1 MDTSE
6 TYIKMCEKAEEI
18 QDGWDIADWDY
29 CYCEKGER
37 VVVLSGYET
46 DGGFYGHGVETDF
59 WEEGKPNKI
68 ICNEDSDVH
77 IWLPRQDQ
85 LQEMVGDWEKQ
96 IEILDDWLGNA
107 YDPPSFKGNYWC
119 INNLTS
125 MEQLWLAFV
134 MKEKYNKVWNG
145 EEWITI

>member
-18 QDGWDIADWDY
+18 QEQARTNGIEYGDY
-29 CYCEKGER
+29 IYVTATNDFVRYTGEVELVRGEKG
-37 VVVLSGYET
+37 YKYAP
-46 DGGFYGHGVETDF
+46 FGVIF
-59 WEEGKPNKI
+59 I
-68 ICNEDSDVH
+68 
-77 IWLPRQDQ
+77 PRQDQ

-134 MKEKYNKVWNG
+134 MKEKYNKVWTNNEWRNG
-145 EEWITI
+145 SE